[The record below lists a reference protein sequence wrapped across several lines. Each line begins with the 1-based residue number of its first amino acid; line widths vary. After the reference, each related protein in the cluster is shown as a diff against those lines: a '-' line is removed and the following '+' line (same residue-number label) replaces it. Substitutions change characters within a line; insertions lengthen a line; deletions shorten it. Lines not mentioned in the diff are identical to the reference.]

1 VGRERRKVAVL
12 GATGAV
18 GQRFVQ
24 LLASHPWFELAEVAA
39 SDRSAGRPYSEATR
53 WLQPGG
59 VPEQATGLSVLP
71 AEPSAVRSGLVFSA
85 LGSEVAGEAEAAF
98 RAAGRTVV
106 SNAANFRMQ
115 DEVPLVIPE
124 VNAEH
129 LALVPSQR
137 ARHGGAVVTNPN
149 CSTIGLCLALEPL
162 RRSFGLK
169 RVQVTTLQAISGAGY
184 PGVSSM
190 DILGN
195 VLPEI
200 AGEEEKLGRE
210 PAKIFGELAKV
221 GVEPAELVVSVQCN
235 RVAVRDGH
243 LLSISV
249 ELCRPVG
256 VEEAAEAFL
265 AYRSPLSGLN
275 LPSAPERPVLL
286 IRESARPQPAL
297 DADACSGM
305 AVTVGRLAPCPVLGL
320 RFVALVHNTL
330 RGAAGNTILIAEL
343 MVERGLL

>member
-1 VGRERRKVAVL
+1 MARERRKIAVL

-24 LLASHPWFELAEVAA
+24 LLANHPWFELAEVAA
-39 SDRSAGRPYSEATR
+39 SDRSAGRPYGEATR
-53 WLQPGG
+53 WLLPGG
-59 VPEQATGLSVLP
+59 APREMAGRMVLP
-71 AEPSAVRSGLVFSA
+71 ADPSAVRSGLVFSA
-85 LGSEVAGEAEAAF
+85 LGSDVAGKTEEAF

-106 SNAANFRMQ
+106 SNAANYRMQ
-115 DEVPLVIPE
+115 EDVPLVIPE

-129 LALVPSQR
+129 LHLALAQR
-137 ARHGGAVVTNPN
+137 AKHGGAIVTNPN
-149 CSTIGLCLALEPL
+149 CSTIGLCLALDPL
-162 RRSFGLK
+162 RRAFGLK
-169 RVQVTTLQAISGAGY
+169 RVQVTTLQALSGAGY

-210 PAKIFGELAKV
+210 PAKIFGTLARAS
-221 GVEPAELVVSVQCN
+221 VEPADLVVSAQCN

-249 ELCRPVG
+249 ELSRPVG
-256 VEEAAEAFL
+256 VAEAAEAFL
-265 AYRSPLSGLN
+265 AYRSPLLGLD
-275 LPSAPERPVLL
+275 LPSAPERPLL
-286 IRESARPQPAL
+286 LNREPARPQPVL
-297 DADACSGM
+297 DGDAGGGM

-343 MVERGLL
+343 MAERGLL